1 MTDRQK
7 TPSPKERPKEAEE
20 NKVELPEPPEKKEST
35 PLRTRIL
42 ALIGVALMIFL
53 VIMYTYSMATG
64 KIFAW

>member
-1 MTDRQK
+1 MTAQNH
-7 TPSPKERPKEAEE
+7 TPSEEEE
-20 NKVELPEPPEKKEST
+20 NKAPVQETSTPPSAPEQKKPT

-42 ALIGVALMIFL
+42 ALIGVAFMIFL